1 MVKKAVVFFQ
11 DATAMFF
18 LIGENK
24 MTDFEIIALSVGILV
39 LILGIFLFIYIKY
52 LYPKENEA
60 MRIREQQKE
69 EEYKRIFETEPEYI
83 FKQAK
88 IVDMRNH
95 VSYLTNL
102 ANPAM
107 PSKLDEYFVTFLN
120 EDGEEKEYPV
130 SQEFFYNVVKGEEG
144 TLITVNGNFFD
155 FGDGV
160 DIIENE
166 ENIEEHN

>member
-1 MVKKAVVFFQ
+1 
-11 DATAMFF
+11 
-18 LIGENK
+18 
-24 MTDFEIIALSVGILV
+24 MTDFEIIALSVGVIV
-39 LILGIFLFIYIKY
+39 LIYGGILFWYFKY
-52 LYPKENEA
+52 QYPKDKA
-60 MRIREQQKE
+60 AAKLREQVKE

-107 PSKLDEYFVTFLN
+107 PSKIDEYFVTFLN

-160 DIIENE
+160 DVVTETE
-166 ENIEEHN
+166 ENTEEIN